1 MEAQYRWILGQHFK
15 LLKQWKSVHKAVSS
29 HVLEELNLSP
39 LKAMG
44 LECRDSSWGA
54 VLCMMKTCK
63 KAVMSE
69 FMRTLIMTNPNQDAT
84 GLLLKAQATS
94 S

>member
-1 MEAQYRWILGQHFK
+1 
-15 LLKQWKSVHKAVSS
+15 
-29 HVLEELNLSP
+29 
-39 LKAMG
+39 
-44 LECRDSSWGA
+44 
-54 VLCMMKTCK
+54 MKTCK